1 MNTLVK
7 LICSHHDTY
16 KYSGFVYESNSA
28 QKWLGDA
35 LEVEPNSPPFTS
47 VNNTQNKEARISKLI
62 LYIQQGRVKLSKRL
76 TELNRQLSNFPSGA
90 HDDGIDALA
99 MLVDL
104 ADDFSQGGPEEMKKL
119 S

>member
-1 MNTLVK
+1 ML
-7 LICSHHDTY
+7 HHFITI
-16 KYSGFVYESNSA
+16 VL
-28 QKWLGDA
+28 Q
-35 LEVEPNSPPFTS
+35 
-47 VNNTQNKEARISKLI
+47 QARISKLI

-104 ADDFSQGGPEEMKKL
+104 ADDFSESSPEEMKDVINNMLTSKYDPKKISMIHPISGKTINFPNPFGLL
-119 S
+119 SIKRPKK